1 MFNLGVCFAVLNPQN
16 NVLFIVCFAISLFC
30 SFMTGYMAAT
40 KKHKEDEKSRAL
52 EEEIKN
58 LKNELANFKS
68 QNK

>member
-1 MFNLGVCFAVLNPQN
+1 
-16 NVLFIVCFAISLFC
+16 
-30 SFMTGYMAAT
+30 MTGYMAAT